1 MSKRKIDG
9 LWSHLHWLTVL
20 AEQESFTG
28 AASRLGVSKGAFS
41 MKIAELERV
50 AGIPLVI
57 RTTRSVRLTD
67 VGQRLVDELKKPF
80 QDIGESLSSLQDAAG
95 SPRGVVRVTAPVA
108 FAHQQLVPKV
118 AGFVRMF
125 PDVRVRL
132 EVSDRLVS
140 LSAEGFDVGIRHS
153 ASIPDT
159 HVAWQLC
166 NTRSVLVAS
175 DDYLLRHGV
184 PQTPHDL
191 KSHNCLYYPRGLE
204 PAAWSFE
211 SVGVGNG
218 CQEGIRLTIPVNGP
232 FATNNSQ
239 SLRDAAINGMGIA
252 LLPDFTVQEALRS
265 HTLEQVLPDWKPA
278 GAFADKLHII
288 RPYSARVPKA
298 VSEFIRFLRE
308 EFADGFFIAPEVGD
322 TV

>member
-28 AASRLGVSKGAFS
+28 AASRLGVSKGSFS

-50 AGIPLVI
+50 AGIPLVV

-80 QDIGESLSSLQDAAG
+80 QDISESLSSLQDAAA

-118 AGFVRMF
+118 AGFVRMY

-166 NTRSVLVAS
+166 NTRSVVVAS
-175 DDYLLRHGV
+175 DGYLSQYGV
-184 PQTPHDL
+184 PQAPHDL
-191 KSHNCLYYPRGLE
+191 RSHHCLYYPRGLE

-211 SVGVGNG
+211 SVGNG
-218 CQEGIRLTIPVNGP
+218 CQESMRLTIPVNGP

-265 HTLEQVLPDWKPA
+265 HSLVQVLPDWKPT

-308 EFADGFFIAPEVGD
+308 EFSEGFHIEQEVED